1 MFVFRTIRLFSRESF
16 KPKKIL
22 LLVSNTITTLSKLAW
37 KFKLNFFI
45 MLKSKWSE
53 YSFLARIALL
63 LSFTNNTFKMPITKA
78 KAFVGKKYLNRI
90 GSFLILVSFKFLM
103 AWMFWKRVLK
113 YALAPSIV
121 DIFLAGI
128 YRNVLN
134 CKIYRNQRKEVSFF
148 SARARVL
155 THRVESSVLLLEVQE
170 IQK

>member
-1 MFVFRTIRLFSRESF
+1 
-16 KPKKIL
+16 
-22 LLVSNTITTLSKLAW
+22 
-37 KFKLNFFI
+37 

-63 LSFTNNTFKMPITKA
+63 LSFTNNTFKILITTA

-121 DIFLAGI
+121 DIFCRYLSQPS
-128 YRNVLN
+128 
-134 CKIYRNQRKEVSFF
+134 KS
-148 SARARVL
+148 
-155 THRVESSVLLLEVQE
+155 
-170 IQK
+170 